1 MVCIYCFVCI
11 IVMDIDVILVVSVVF
26 YFKIDICYVK
36 VVKFKIFKIMCN
48 NFVINSFEFFKL

>member
-11 IVMDIDVILVVSVVF
+11 IVMDVDVIVSVVF

>member
-11 IVMDIDVILVVSVVF
+11 IVMDIDVIVSVVF

-36 VVKFKIFKIMCN
+36 VVKFNYLKLC
-48 NFVINSFEFFKL
+48 VIILL

>member
-11 IVMDIDVILVVSVVF
+11 IVMDIDVIVSVVF

-36 VVKFKIFKIMCN
+36 VVIFKIFKIMCN